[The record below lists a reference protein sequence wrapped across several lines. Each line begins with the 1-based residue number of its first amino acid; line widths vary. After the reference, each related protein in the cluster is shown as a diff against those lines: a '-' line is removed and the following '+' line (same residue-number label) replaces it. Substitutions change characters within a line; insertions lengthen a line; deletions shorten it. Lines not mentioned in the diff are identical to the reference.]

1 MTSAVSS
8 RTAATSVLPSSD
20 LDREAVSRI
29 LGGGRFRSQGVLLET
44 EAMALLEAVG
54 IATPTRIE
62 LPDAAAAA
70 RLPDPP
76 LPGSRVVLKIVT
88 PDLPHKTEAGGVRIL
103 DNRRDVVV
111 AAVEEMERRFAA
123 LRAPSFVL
131 YEYVSHEHGLGH
143 EFLLGIRWTR
153 EFGPV
158 VSLGPGGIHAE
169 FLARTLRDEEALAIV
184 SPARSDRSDLQRAIA
199 RLGPARL
206 ASEPQRGRAGDLPST
221 ALASAIERFL
231 GLAREFVPDP
241 IAEFEV
247 NPLVVSRGR
256 LVALDALL
264 RFTRELETA
273 APARPL
279 GKIANLLTPSSIAVV
294 GVSERMNPGRII
306 LQNILERGFPS
317 ERVTVVKSG
326 LERLDG
332 CRCVPSLSDLPAR
345 TDLVV
350 LSVPALQAAGM
361 ITEIADQ
368 GRAESVVLIASGLEE
383 RAGMGVPVGRMH
395 EALRRS
401 RATVGRGPV
410 VNGGNCL
417 GIRSVPGRYD
427 TLFIP
432 AYKLP
437 APRATTSPV
446 ALLTASGAFAVSKI
460 SKLAEIHPRYI
471 ISLGN
476 QMDLTVAD
484 YLEHLKD
491 DDAVEVFAVY
501 LEGFKLLDGARFLRV
516 ADEIVRGGRTVIL
529 YRAGRT
535 GAGADAAASH
545 TAAVAGDYLVTRR
558 LAEAAGVLVAE
569 SLDDFEDL
577 ARLFTVL
584 GRHRVRG
591 LSLGAASNAGYECVA
606 IADSLGPLR
615 LADWTA
621 ATRARLGAILERAR
635 LAEIVAVRNPIDV
648 SPILGDE
655 DYEAI
660 VRAILEDPQVD
671 VGVVGCVPLTPA
683 LDTLA
688 AGPGHPDDLRREGG
702 IVRRL
707 LRLKDG
713 VAKPWVMVVDAG
725 PLYDPMAQALEEGGI
740 PTFRAADRAVRLFGR
755 YCQHR
760 LDAARGPSG
769 TP

>member
-1 MTSAVSS
+1 MTSVASP
-8 RTAATSVLPSSD
+8 RIAATSVSTSPG
-20 LDREAVSRI
+20 LDRTAVSQI
-29 LGGGRFRSQGVLLET
+29 LDGGRFRSEGLLLET
-44 EAMALLEAVG
+44 EAMALLEAIG
-54 IATPTRIE
+54 IATPGWIA

-70 RLPDPP
+70 RLPDPA
-76 LPGSRVVLKIVT
+76 LAGSRVVLKIVA
-88 PDLPHKTEAGGVRIL
+88 PDLPHKTDAGGVRIL
-103 DNRRDVVV
+103 DNRRDTVV
-111 AAVEEMERRFAA
+111 AAVQEMERRFAT
-123 LRAPSFVL
+123 LRMASFVL
-131 YEYVSHEHGLGH
+131 YEYVPHEQGLGH
-143 EFLLGIRWTR
+143 EFLLGVRWTR

-158 VSLGPGGIHAE
+158 VTLGPGGIHAE
-169 FLARTLRDEEALAIV
+169 FLARTLRDEEALAIA
-184 SPARSDRSDLQRAIA
+184 SPALCDWNDLQRAIA

-206 ASEPQRGRAGDLPST
+206 ASEPQRGQARELPGT
-221 ALASAIERFL
+221 ALASAVERFL
-231 GLAREFVPDP
+231 VLARDFVPDP

-264 RFTRELETA
+264 RFTRVPEPA

-279 GKIANLLTPSSIAVV
+279 GKIANLLAPSSIAVV

-306 LQNILERGFPS
+306 LRNILKRGFPP
-317 ERVTVVKSG
+317 ERVTVVKPG

-332 CRCVPSLSDLPAR
+332 CRCVPSLADLPGR
-345 TDLVV
+345 VDLVV
-350 LSVPALQAAGM
+350 LSVPALQSAEM
-361 ITEIADQ
+361 ITEIAEQ

-383 RAGMGVPVGRMH
+383 RPGMGVPLGRMH

-401 RATVGRGPV
+401 RASDGRGPV

-417 GIRSVPGRYD
+417 GIRSIPGRYD

-432 AYKLP
+432 GYKLP
-437 APRATTSPV
+437 APNATTSPV
-446 ALLTASGAFAVSKI
+446 ALITASGAFAVSKT
-460 SKLAEIHPRYI
+460 SKLAEIDPRYI
-471 ISLGN
+471 ITLGN

-484 YLEHLKD
+484 YLEYLKD
-491 DDAVEVFAVY
+491 DDSIQVFAVY
-501 LEGFKLLDGARFLRV
+501 LEGFQLLDGARFLRV
-516 ADEIVRGGRTVIL
+516 ADEIVHAGRAVIL

-535 GAGADAAASH
+535 CAGADAAASH
-545 TAAVAGDYLVTRR
+545 TAAVAGDYLVTRM

-569 SLDDFEDL
+569 SLEDFEDL

-584 GRHRVRG
+584 RAPQVRG

-606 IADSLGPLR
+606 IADSLGPFR
-615 LADWTA
+615 LAEWTA
-621 ATRARLGAILERAR
+621 ATKVRLSAILERAR
-635 LAEIVAVRNPIDV
+635 LAEIVPVRNPIDL

-660 VRAILEDPQVD
+660 TRAILEDPQVD

-688 AGPGHPDDLRREGG
+688 AGPGHPDDLRRESG

-707 LRLKDG
+707 LRLKDE

-725 PLYDPMAQALEEGGI
+725 RLYDPMAQALEEGGI
-740 PTFRAADRAVRLFGR
+740 PTFRTADRAVRLFGR

-760 LDAARGPSG
+760 LGVARGRSG
-769 TP
+769 TR